1 MEIILIIGVITG
13 LALIILWKLGEQLN
27 KGCIITLLVIILL
40 GFLISSVGQC
50 VSSSNTKED
59 NWMDNLHRP

>member
-1 MEIILIIGVITG
+1 METVLIIGIIAG
-13 LALIILWKLGEQLN
+13 IALIILWKFGEHMD

-50 VSSSNTKED
+50 VSSADS
-59 NWMDNLHRP
+59 WMDNLHKP